1 MTGTDNIKHLYFLG
15 IGGIGMSA
23 LARYFAQKGSLVAG
37 YDRTRSPLTATLEK
51 EGIHIVYDDGD
62 KTAET
67 QHIASSMPAEDTLV
81 VRTPAVPEDETLYIW
96 LRENGYSIVKRAEL
110 LGIVSRMPH
119 KNADGTCN
127 RTKALCV
134 AGTHGK
140 TTTSTLLAHIL
151 HNSSKGA
158 SAFLGGISNNTGSNL
173 LTDTKSDI
181 VVVEA
186 DEFDRS
192 FHRLS
197 PYMSVITS
205 IDPDHLDIY
214 GSAEA
219 YQEAFDIYA
228 GLVEDTVILHKG
240 CRLNNIGCRVLTYSA
255 TEEADFRALNIRAG
269 GGNIVFDLLTPDCAT
284 ADGKR
289 AATTIKDIRLGVPAW
304 INIENSVAAMAA
316 AWLNGATEDEL
327 KNGVASFK
335 GVYRRFDMH
344 INTPQV
350 TYIDDYAHH
359 PTELQA
365 SLMSVRKIYPDR
377 RLTAIFQPHLYSR
390 TRDFMDDFAKVLAT
404 ADELLLLPIYPAREL
419 PIEGITSDKLAEKCR
434 QYGKKDAEVVQ
445 KAELTQHIA
454 KLLEDN
460 TPRVIMTLGAGD
472 IDRLVPEI
480 TKRLSNL

>member
-1 MTGTDNIKHLYFLG
+1 
-15 IGGIGMSA
+15 MSA
-23 LARYFAQKGSLVAG
+23 LARYFAQKGCHVAG
-37 YDRTRSPLTATLEK
+37 YDRTRSPLTAALEK
-51 EGIHIVYDDGD
+51 EGIHIVFDGED
-62 KTAET
+62 KGAEI
-67 QHIASSMPAEDTLV
+67 QRIGKNMPPIGTLV

-96 LRENGYSIVKRAEL
+96 LRENGYNIVKRAEL

-119 KNADGTCN
+119 KNADGTCS

-158 SAFLGGISNNTGSNL
+158 NAFLGGISNNTGSNL
-173 LTDTKSDI
+173 LTDLNSNL

-192 FHRLS
+192 FHRLT

-219 YQEAFDIYA
+219 YQEGFDIYA

-240 CRLNNIGCRVLTYSA
+240 CRLNNPRCRVLTYSA
-255 TEEADFRALNIRAG
+255 TEKADFMALNIRAG
-269 GGNIVFDLLTPDCAT
+269 GGSIVFDMLVPDCTT
-284 ADGKR
+284 ADGGR
-289 AATTIKDIRLGVPAW
+289 RDAVTIKDIKLGVPAW
-304 INIENSVAAMAA
+304 INIENAVAAMAV

-335 GVYRRFDMH
+335 GVYRRFDVH
-344 INTPQV
+344 ISTPAL

-377 RLTAIFQPHLYSR
+377 RLTAVFQPHLYSR

-404 ADELLLLPIYPAREL
+404 ADDLLLLPVYPAREL
-419 PIEGITSDKLAEKCR
+419 PIEGVTSDKLAEKCR
-434 QYGKKDAEVVQ
+434 QYGNKKAEVIQ
-445 KAELTQHIA
+445 KAALA
-454 KLLEDN
+454 KRLKELLEDN

-472 IDRLVPEI
+472 IDRLVPDLTMQLKKI
-480 TKRLSNL
+480 

>member
-1 MTGTDNIKHLYFLG
+1 
-15 IGGIGMSA
+15 MSA
-23 LARYFAQKGSLVAG
+23 LARYFAQKGSHVAG

-62 KTAET
+62 KAAET
-67 QHIASSMPAEDTLV
+67 QRIAETMPAKDTLV
-81 VRTPAVPEDETLYIW
+81 VRTPAVPEGETLYIW
-96 LRENGYSIVKRAEL
+96 LRENGYQTVKRAEL

-119 KNADGTCN
+119 KNPDGTCS

-158 SAFLGGISNNTGSNL
+158 NAFLGGISNNTGSNL
-173 LTDTKSDI
+173 LTDAKSDL

-192 FHRLS
+192 FHKLS

-219 YQEAFDIYA
+219 YQEAFDTYA
-228 GLVEDTVILHKG
+228 GLVEDTIILHKG
-240 CRLNNIGCRVLTYSA
+240 CRLNAPHCRVLTYSA
-255 TEEADFRALNIRAG
+255 TEKADFMALNIRAG
-269 GGNIVFDLLTPDCAT
+269 GGSIVFDMLTPDCT
-284 ADGKR
+284 TTDGHR

-304 INIENSVAAMAA
+304 INIENSVAAMAT

-327 KNGVASFK
+327 KNGVSSFR

-344 INTPQV
+344 IDTPKV

-377 RLTAIFQPHLYSR
+377 RLTAVFQPHLYSR
-390 TRDFMDDFAKVLAT
+390 TRDFMEDFAKVLNT
-404 ADELLLLPIYPAREL
+404 ADELILLPIYPAREL
-419 PIEGITSDKLAEKCR
+419 PIEGITSEKLAEECR
-434 QYGKKDAEVVQ
+434 RHGNDSVTTAE
-445 KAELTQHIA
+445 KEELA
-454 KLLEDN
+454 DRLAALLEDN
-460 TPRVIMTLGAGD
+460 RPRVIMTLGAGD

-480 TKRLSNL
+480 TKQLSDL